1 MYLHLSP
8 DTMIPIKDI
17 VAIVPYPK
25 QKGAAILQS
34 FDLPVREVGVS
45 SERNWR
51 SLVIT
56 GEAVYSLPL
65 TGETMLR
72 RYQKCL
78 QILSH
83 CEKA

>member
-8 DTMIPIKDI
+8 DMMIPIKDI
-17 VAIVPYPK
+17 VAIIPYPK

-34 FDLPVREVGVS
+34 FDLPVRAVGVS

-56 GEAVYSLPL
+56 GE
-65 TGETMLR
+65 TMLR

-78 QILSH
+78 QMLSH

>member
-8 DTMIPIKDI
+8 DTMIPIRDI
-17 VAIVPYPK
+17 VAILPYPK
-25 QKGAAILQS
+25 QKGEAMLQS
-34 FDLPVREVGVS
+34 FALPVRSVGTAD
-45 SERNWR
+45 ERDWR

-56 GEAVYSLPL
+56 EDAVYSLPL

-78 QILSH
+78 QLLAH
-83 CEKA
+83 REQA